1 MGRGHE
7 ETASSYKVLG
17 LKGGKDVI
25 VKKDSVCRGR
35 KDSDIDQRLTI
46 GEVS

>member
-17 LKGGKDVI
+17 GLEGGKDVR
-25 VKKDSVCRGR
+25 VKKEQVCRR
-35 KDSDIDQRLTI
+35 TKDSDID
-46 GEVS
+46 